1 MNLFE
6 TGQPDARPPAEE
18 LVVSAPTKSVKP
30 PDWQF
35 AGKSVRVLFL
45 CPNNSARSQMAE
57 ALLRH
62 LSQGQVTVFSAG
74 SSPAAQIHP
83 EAVRALARLGADMRQ
98 HVPKH
103 LGQFRDQLFDRVI
116 VLCDPEQE
124 NCPTFPG
131 TTEAIVWTM
140 RDPLSVIGTA
150 QERSRAFDLLAI
162 ELNTRIRLL
171 LTLLER
177 EKRGSL

>member
-1 MNLFE
+1 MHQFE
-6 TGQPDARPPAEE
+6 TGQPDARHPAEG
-18 LVVSAPTKSVKP
+18 LLASTPTKSVKP

-45 CPNNSARSQMAE
+45 CPSNSARSQMAE

-74 SSPAAQIHP
+74 SSPAVHIHP
-83 EAVRALARLGADMRQ
+83 EAVRAIARLGADMRQ

-103 LGQFRDQLFDRVI
+103 LDQFRNQPFDRVI

-124 NCPTFPG
+124 SCPTFPG
-131 TTEAIVWTM
+131 KIEVILWTM
-140 RDPLSVIGTA
+140 RDPLSVKGTE